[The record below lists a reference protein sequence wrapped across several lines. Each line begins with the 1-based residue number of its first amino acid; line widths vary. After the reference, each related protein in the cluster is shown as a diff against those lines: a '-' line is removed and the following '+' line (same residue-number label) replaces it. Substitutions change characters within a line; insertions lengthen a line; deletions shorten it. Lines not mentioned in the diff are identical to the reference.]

1 MLNLLNSLAVSFDLP
16 ILDWI
21 QANLQ
26 SGFMDAIWPII
37 TIFGDAGIFWM
48 AWATLLLFI
57 PKHRRT
63 GLGMWFA
70 LFLGLVVCNIT
81 LKPLV
86 GRIRPYDFQINELGK
101 TWNDILAGGELLVEL
116 PHDFSFPS
124 GHTIASFEAATVLL
138 INSPAMGIPAMILA
152 VLIAFS
158 RMYLYVHYPT
168 DVIFSV
174 FAGILFAVIGNLLA
188 KKVPLDKIKFLKKGK
203 FER

>member
-26 SGFMDAIWPII
+26 SGFMDFIMPII
-37 TIFGDAGIFWM
+37 TVFGDAGIFWM
-48 AWATLLLFI
+48 IWATLLLFF
-57 PKHRRT
+57 PKTRRT

-70 LFLGLVVCNIT
+70 MAMGLLICNIIM
-81 LKPLV
+81 KPAI
-86 GRIRPYDFQINELGK
+86 GRMRPYDFQIQELGK
-101 TWNDILAGGELLVEL
+101 TWNDLLLGGKLLVET

-124 GHTIASFEAATVLL
+124 GHTIASFEASTVLL
-138 INSPAMGIPAMILA
+138 LNSKAMGIPAVILA
-152 VLIAFS
+152 ILIAFS

-174 FAGILFAVIGNLLA
+174 FAGILFGIIGNLIA
-188 KKVPLDKIKFLKKGK
+188 KKIPLPRLGKKGK
-203 FER
+203 YER

>member
-1 MLNLLNSLAVSFDLP
+1 MLELLNGLAVSFDLP

-26 SGFMDAIWPII
+26 SGLMDAIWPII
-37 TIFGDAGIFWM
+37 TVFGDAGIFWM
-48 AWATLLLFI
+48 VWATILLFF

-70 LFLGLVVCNIT
+70 LAMGLVVCNIT

-86 GRIRPYDFQINELGK
+86 GRIRPYDYQIQVLGK
-101 TWNDILAGGELLVEL
+101 TWNDLLAGGELLVEL

-138 INSPAMGIPAMILA
+138 LNGPAMGIPAMILA

-174 FAGILFAVIGNLLA
+174 FAGMLFAFLGNMIA
-188 KKVPLDKIKFLKKGK
+188 KKIPLGKLGKKGK
-203 FER
+203 YEK